1 MIQRFGTQM
10 PLVARINVTPI
21 IDVALVLVIILLIT
35 APMLAVTDKS
45 LQLPTASTQRGAEGD
60 RVLVTLGRSGDL
72 GIDDTTVAAPR
83 FVDELRRRLESH
95 GDGALVVVRADA
107 TAHHAAVR
115 ALLESVREAGARRL
129 AVATRPEGSR

>member
-1 MIQRFGTQM
+1 
-10 PLVARINVTPI
+10 
-21 IDVALVLVIILLIT
+21 
-35 APMLAVTDKS
+35 
-45 LQLPTASTQRGAEGD
+45 
-60 RVLVTLGRSGDL
+60 VTLGRSGDL